1 MAWNPDVYEKFKKER
16 YLPFYDLLSLVQVKE
31 NLKAIDLGCGTGEL
45 TAKLAKELPG
55 SKVLGVDSSAEM
67 LQKARVYED
76 NNLHFQQRDIEQALS
91 DVEKYDLIFSNAA
104 LQWLNEHEIVF
115 PKVINLLEKGGQ
127 VAIQIPSNHDHFTH
141 RLIRNLASE
150 SPYKEA
156 LNSWVRPLTVL
167 KIEDYGKIFFEN
179 GLSDIC
185 IFEKIYPHILPNA
198 DALYEW
204 TSGTALIPY
213 MEKLPEHLQEQ
224 FKNEYINRLRKEFPE
239 SPVFYLFK
247 RILMSGILS

>member
-115 PKVINLLEKGGQ
+115 PKVINL
-127 VAIQIPSNHDHFTH
+127 
-141 RLIRNLASE
+141 
-150 SPYKEA
+150 
-156 LNSWVRPLTVL
+156 
-167 KIEDYGKIFFEN
+167 
-179 GLSDIC
+179 
-185 IFEKIYPHILPNA
+185 FEKRRAGGNTDSFQSRSFYTQT
-198 DALYEW
+198 DKK
-204 TSGTALIPY
+204 SCFRIP
-213 MEKLPEHLQEQ
+213 
-224 FKNEYINRLRKEFPE
+224 I
-239 SPVFYLFK
+239 
-247 RILMSGILS
+247 